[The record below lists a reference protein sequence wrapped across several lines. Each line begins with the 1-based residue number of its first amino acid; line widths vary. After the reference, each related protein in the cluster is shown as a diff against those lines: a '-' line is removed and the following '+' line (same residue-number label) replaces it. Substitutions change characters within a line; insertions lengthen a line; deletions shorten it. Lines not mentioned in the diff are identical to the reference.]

1 MNNNPF
7 ITSKNHSQLHVNIKN
22 LLLQK
27 KNQYINLSGN
37 ISLSQTS
44 FEKFNNNP
52 TQCKN
57 MTSSTLESEIFTAGS
72 LTINTQTNLVF
83 IQIKYGNQYY
93 NAKYDEQGNWQLN
106 LPVTDE
112 TNLPIPVEIT
122 VYGQTEAPLWH
133 KEFTLTALNYQ
144 QDQVN
149 SRKKRESPSFS
160 ARVPLISSNN
170 FTNQKWHFG
179 QQKMIFAY
187 QMLNFTDQVARQA
200 KVFSIRMRDN
210 FGNLILDLA
219 YMPLENITSGTTL
232 AAAMEKHIN
241 RHLPEDMGVQVT
253 YHNRQ
258 LIISDPQQRTIETLV
273 LGKTAAITPIIL
285 SEKLLPSGHANY
297 HLFYDATQRHRIT
310 HFSFT
315 INGTEENDSLFYTD
329 INLELP
335 PEFDNQQLAEILKN
349 KLNKL
354 MASDDIQIQWNSN
367 GQYLAISD
375 RQGRQITNFVLQTH
389 RSYDQLI
396 KMADIV
402 TPNSRHTQAKL
413 GIIRGQLPQSMV
425 NEEWLWQLL
434 AAPHFGTA
442 QIDSTTGQWEYQPT
456 DDESFQGYDQFHLQ
470 AVGKEGNTSHPI
482 AVILQHD
489 QAPIPFFPTV
499 KTFTLKTPDYQEP
512 IANHQPIPADFKLHD
527 VFIAQTHVLRPQDPY
542 LQLIQNRW
550 ALIKL
555 NASSASGAPAP
566 DFSVIVHGADG
577 HELGRVLLTGDK
589 KLPTSLDLPSQD
601 NLVTLRGHNDQDSYI
616 APLKEEWIKPGIS
629 ITLTAN
635 GQPLALPHYQEETFA
650 FEPKVGADLNLPLRI
665 MRIAHHTD
673 NDWTINDQ
681 IDQWG
686 NDIVARLPIKQL
698 TLYSYPSVPFDQFAS
713 FKDGFYAVYTG
724 NKSEPGSDPHAGNGG
739 FKGAIS
745 TSYNLANRLRRANV
759 GNNEISYVAFFPDP
773 YGGLG
778 GGQQGGG
785 SASAGVFIHEI
796 GHALA
801 LPHSIDDPNYPYK
814 SGYQASWG
822 YNQVTQQYLPNFS
835 IDKNHNPYP
844 NTDPMNTSL
853 GSRLPGQVFAAFS
866 DYNTLKNYQFVK
878 QQYQW
883 YPNQISGEDSED
895 GGFAGEGYYQVW
907 DDTLQRW
914 VTVTQDNHISYK
926 VSEENVAYQ
935 HNQPVYWI
943 TGHLVQQNGK
953 TLKLN
958 TEPHPQNQLTVFTT
972 QGNLPQPYHNFLTKK
987 GRPLQQNF
995 PYAIKVTYATEQGL
1009 LTELLQI
1016 PATSVQSLS
1025 LHIANKGE
1033 LVRFEIL
1040 EAPSGQLSDR
1050 AVYRYTNP
1058 EALANTLFD
1067 HRSEF
1072 SISHPLRL
1080 INYWQG
1086 RAINWSITAGD
1097 KLIDEND
1104 KVKVTQYRPASAL
1117 KAEWFEGRVLKK
1129 QIFPLTLP
1137 REDIVYSSL
1146 FNTRHQQTKT
1156 IATES
1161 LTLPESFQH
1170 GTINWHSSNP
1180 EVINH
1185 QGQLIG
1191 HGATTITATITY
1203 PSGLNQTFKHHY
1215 QIPDRSQH
1223 GGLNLSIY
1231 DLSQLDLGNKSLTQ
1245 PQFDKL
1251 LNEKNWLE
1259 KAPLYAKQWQAD
1271 SPKYWLGKRK
1281 FGQFDADF
1289 KSNVLNGKHL
1299 KPTLWLFSG
1308 FLAPTETKHYY
1319 LRFKAD
1325 DIGRVYIQDKNRT
1338 HTLDYRDF
1346 QKIYL
1351 EAGKHYPIWLFWSTN
1366 SHTVGDQYWDTI
1378 ELTWLP
1384 EGEKNYQ
1391 PIPKENLIAMPVNPS
1406 ESYPRDWLPKPL
1418 QLTTDQTATVA
1429 KPADTFIPIQ
1439 LFNPNHSILDIEEHI
1454 LYNGENSETEL
1465 ADITNYQEQMT
1476 ITASIKQQASD
1487 NRENKAVKTMD
1498 TAEKDRS
1505 ILAELLTDQRFSQS
1519 KEGTISATLL
1529 EERVSHQPKSYC
1541 HCVTEAIF
1549 H

>member
-1 MNNNPF
+1 MNNHPF
-7 ITSKNHSQLHVNIKN
+7 ITSKDYSQLQVNIKN

-37 ISLSQTS
+37 ISLCRTS
-44 FEKFNNNP
+44 FKKFNNNP
-52 TQCKN
+52 NQCKN
-57 MTSSTLESEIFTAGS
+57 IISTTLESEIFTTGS
-72 LTINTQTNLVF
+72 LTVNTQTNLLF

-93 NAKYDEQGNWQLN
+93 HVKYDQKGNWQLN
-106 LPVTDE
+106 LPFIEQINQAT
-112 TNLPIPVEIT
+112 PVEIT
-122 VYGQTEAPLWH
+122 VYGETETPLWH
-133 KEFTLTALNYQ
+133 KEFTLTELNYQ
-144 QDQVN
+144 QDQIK
-149 SRKKRESPSFS
+149 SRNKRASPTFPTKTSS
-160 ARVPLISSNN
+160 ISSNN
-170 FTNQKWHFG
+170 FANQKWHFK

-187 QMLNFTDQVARQA
+187 QMLNFTDQVASQA
-200 KVFSIRMRDN
+200 KVFSIRMRDRA
-210 FGNLILDLA
+210 GNLALDLA
-219 YMPLENITSGTTL
+219 YMPLQNITSGTTL

-241 RHLPEDMGVQVT
+241 RHLPEQMGVQVT

-258 LIISDPQQRTIETLV
+258 LIITDPQQRTIETLV

-285 SEKLLPSGHANY
+285 SEKLLPSGSANY
-297 HLFYDATQRHRIT
+297 RLAYNTAQRHRIT

-315 INGTEENDSLFYTD
+315 INGTAENAPLFFTD

-396 KMADIV
+396 KMADIA
-402 TPNSRHTQAKL
+402 TPNNHSTQAKL
-413 GIIRGQLPQSMV
+413 GIIRGQLPGSMI
-425 NEEWLWQLL
+425 NEEWSWQLL

-442 QIDSTTGQWEYQPT
+442 QIDGTTGQWEYQPA
-456 DDESFQGYDQFHLQ
+456 DDESFEGYDQFHLQ
-470 AVGKEGNTSHPI
+470 AIDKEGNTSPPI

-499 KTFTLKTPDYQEP
+499 KTFILKTPDYQEP
-512 IANHQPIPADFKLHD
+512 IANQQPIPADFKLDD

-566 DFSVIVHGADG
+566 DFTAIVHDADG
-577 HELGRVLLTGDK
+577 LELGRVLLTGEK
-589 KLPTSLDLPSQD
+589 KLPTSLDLPRQDHLASQ
-601 NLVTLRGHNDQDSYI
+601 RGHNDQDSYI

-650 FEPKVGADLNLPLRI
+650 FQPKVGADLNLPLRI
-665 MRIAHHTD
+665 MRIAHHID
-673 NDWTINDQ
+673 NDWTIDDP

-686 NDIVARLPIKQL
+686 NAIVAGLPIKQL
-698 TLYSYPSVPFDQFAS
+698 NLYSYPSVSFNQFAS

-724 NKSEPGSDPHAGNGG
+724 NKTEPGSDPHAGNGG

-745 TSYNLANRLRRANV
+745 ASYDLAYRLRRANV

-778 GGQQGGG
+778 GAQQGGG

-796 GHALA
+796 GHAMD
-801 LPHSIDDPNYPYK
+801 LPHNISDPHYPYK
-814 SGYQASWG
+814 SGYQASWS

-835 IDKNHNPYP
+835 IDKNHNYYP
-844 NTDPMNTSL
+844 NTDPMNSSL
-853 GSRLPGQVFAAFS
+853 GSRLPGQVFAFFS

-895 GGFAGEGYYQVW
+895 GGFAGDGYYQVW

-914 VTVTQDNHISYK
+914 VTVTQDNHKNYK
-926 VSEENVAYQ
+926 FSEETVAYQ
-935 HNQPVYWI
+935 HNQPVYWL
-943 TGHLVQQNGK
+943 TGHLVQQNGQ

-958 TEPHPQNQLTVFTT
+958 TEPHPQNQLTVFST
-972 QGNLPQPYHNFLTKK
+972 QGNLPKPYHNLLTGE
-987 GRPLQQNF
+987 GRPLQPNY
-995 PYAIKVTYATEQGL
+995 PYALKVTYATEQGL

-1040 EAPSGQLSDR
+1040 EAPLGQLSDR
-1050 AVYRYTNP
+1050 SVYRYINP
-1058 EALANTLFD
+1058 DALANTLFD

-1072 SISHPLRL
+1072 SISHPLHL
-1080 INYWQG
+1080 ISYWQG
-1086 RAINWSITAGD
+1086 RAINWSITTGD
-1097 KLIDEND
+1097 KLINVND
-1104 KVKVTQYRPASAL
+1104 KVKVTQYRPATAL
-1117 KAEWFEGRVLKK
+1117 KAEWFEGEVGKK

-1137 REDIVYSSL
+1137 REDVVYSHL
-1146 FNTRHQQTKT
+1146 FNTRQQQTKT

-1161 LTLPESFQH
+1161 LTLPESFQQ
-1170 GTINWHSSNP
+1170 GTINWHSSDP

-1185 QGQLIG
+1185 HGQLIG

-1203 PSGLNQTFKHHY
+1203 PSGLSQIFKHHY
-1215 QIPDRSQH
+1215 QIPERSQQ

-1231 DLSQLDLGNKSLTQ
+1231 ELSQLDLGNKSLTQ

-1251 LNEKNWLE
+1251 LNKKNWLN

-1281 FGQFDADF
+1281 FDQFDADF
-1289 KSNVLNGKHL
+1289 KSNVLNGEQL

-1338 HTLDYRDF
+1338 HTLDYRDY
-1346 QKIYL
+1346 QTIYL
-1351 EAGKHYPIWLFWSTN
+1351 EAGKHYPIWLFWSTI
-1366 SHTVGDQYWDTI
+1366 V
-1378 ELTWLP
+1378 
-1384 EGEKNYQ
+1384 
-1391 PIPKENLIAMPVNPS
+1391 
-1406 ESYPRDWLPKPL
+1406 
-1418 QLTTDQTATVA
+1418 
-1429 KPADTFIPIQ
+1429 
-1439 LFNPNHSILDIEEHI
+1439 
-1454 LYNGENSETEL
+1454 
-1465 ADITNYQEQMT
+1465 
-1476 ITASIKQQASD
+1476 
-1487 NRENKAVKTMD
+1487 
-1498 TAEKDRS
+1498 
-1505 ILAELLTDQRFSQS
+1505 
-1519 KEGTISATLL
+1519 TLL
-1529 EERVSHQPKSYC
+1529 VINIG
-1541 HCVTEAIF
+1541 TL
-1549 H
+1549 